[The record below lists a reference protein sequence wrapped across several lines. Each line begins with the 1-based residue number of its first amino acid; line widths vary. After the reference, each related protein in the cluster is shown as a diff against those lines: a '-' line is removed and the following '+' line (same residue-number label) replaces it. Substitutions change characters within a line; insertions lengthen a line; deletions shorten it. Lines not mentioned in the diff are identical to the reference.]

1 MALKM
6 FPRIAMPTGLHYC
19 ISAFQLVSINWAQVL
34 GIDIPL
40 HRFAQISMQGCI
52 MHAVAYDKQ
61 LCDVIELHNVSINQC
76 KTFVIKVMQSGFN
89 HYHIAAI

>member
-1 MALKM
+1 
-6 FPRIAMPTGLHYC
+6 
-19 ISAFQLVSINWAQVL
+19 
-34 GIDIPL
+34 
-40 HRFAQISMQGCI
+40 

-76 KTFVIKVMQSGFN
+76 KTYVIEVMQSSFN